1 MIRRILGGSVLI
13 LALTLTGLSRQS
25 GESKI
30 PGQSFS
36 FRRGQAV
43 YLAAFRQVIHRE
55 HTTTDHMVTIVQ
67 ELDIERRVRKEF
79 EALQIFKVVD
89 KPSAAEFVFLVYVDG
104 STAEGLALAP
114 EKYAQSKGKF
124 DLDALREAA
133 WERAQ
138 VGPYKIPTLGKI
150 SNQLVKKFHETAR
163 LGKTTS

>member
-1 MIRRILGGSVLI
+1 MTRRILGGPVLA
-13 LALTLTGLSRQS
+13 LALTLTGLSPQNS
-25 GESKI
+25 ESKI

-55 HTTTDHMVTIVQ
+55 HAATDHTVNIVQ
-67 ELDIERRVRKEF
+67 ELDVERRIRKEF

-89 KPSAAEFVFLVYVDG
+89 KPSEAEFVFLVYVDG

-114 EKYAQSKGKF
+114 EKYAQYKGKF

-133 WERAQ
+133 WARAL

-150 SNQLVKKFHETAR
+150 SNQLAKKFHETVR
-163 LGKTTS
+163 VGKTTS